1 MAADMRVLIDDMA
14 EFLVVPSFT
23 RIGFDLRQRLYG
35 WKCADS
41 HAMQGRVVAITGA
54 TSGLGEVAV
63 EALATMGAGVRL
75 LARDRAKADAA
86 RDRIERATGN
96 HDVASYIVDMS
107 DQMAVR
113 QTVARM
119 LAEEPRL
126 DVLINNAGAL
136 LSAREES
143 VDGIEMTFATMVLG
157 PFVLTNGLIPLLRRS
172 EDARIIT
179 VTSGGMYAQ
188 AMHLDDLQ
196 MESEPYRGSVAYARA
211 KRAQVVLT
219 RLWAARLRGTSVV
232 AHAMHPGWADTPGIE
247 VSMPRFH
254 RLLGPLL
261 RTPEQGA
268 DTLVW
273 LAASP
278 GAVRSTGQLWLDR
291 RARPLDRLPG
301 TRVSTEQAHRLWDA
315 CLRLTGEQRV
325 ATDR

>member
-14 EFLVVPSFT
+14 ELLVVPSFT

-54 TSGLGEVAV
+54 TSGLGEVAA

-143 VDGIEMTFATMVLG
+143 VDGIE
-157 PFVLTNGLIPLLRRS
+157 
-172 EDARIIT
+172 
-179 VTSGGMYAQ
+179 
-188 AMHLDDLQ
+188 
-196 MESEPYRGSVAYARA
+196 
-211 KRAQVVLT
+211 
-219 RLWAARLRGTSVV
+219 
-232 AHAMHPGWADTPGIE
+232 
-247 VSMPRFH
+247 
-254 RLLGPLL
+254 
-261 RTPEQGA
+261 
-268 DTLVW
+268 
-273 LAASP
+273 
-278 GAVRSTGQLWLDR
+278 
-291 RARPLDRLPG
+291 RARG
-301 TRVSTEQAHRLWDA
+301 AHIEQHGNLHPEKSSHCGSGSSPD
-315 CLRLTGEQRV
+315 
-325 ATDR
+325 